1 LSGKTGAKK
10 GGMIG
15 GNYTNFLAKL
25 KELLH
30 NAEEEFKE
38 FKIRRNIEEC
48 KEWIRIKDNEIK
60 SIMMNFELINDSNN
74 NIKKLKKVKD
84 AFKNKI
90 IDTNIPLCYYE
101 ESFENRWLGM
111 INFEVLRSTI
121 IDANYYK

>member
-1 LSGKTGAKK
+1 
-10 GGMIG
+10 
-15 GNYTNFLAKL
+15 
-25 KELLH
+25 
-30 NAEEEFKE
+30 
-38 FKIRRNIEEC
+38 
-48 KEWIRIKDNEIK
+48 
-60 SIMMNFELINDSNN
+60 MNFELINDSNN

-121 IDANYYK
+121 IDANYSK